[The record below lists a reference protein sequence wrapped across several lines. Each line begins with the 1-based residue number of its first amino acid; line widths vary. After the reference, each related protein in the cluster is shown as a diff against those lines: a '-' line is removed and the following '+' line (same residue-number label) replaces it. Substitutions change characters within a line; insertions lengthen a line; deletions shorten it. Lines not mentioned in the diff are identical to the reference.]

1 VKIAIVGGG
10 IGGMTLALSLHDAGP
25 RSQSAEPLTTF
36 AFRGRTEDPDRTERF
51 AGVFAAHVRRWRAGP
66 YPWSLL
72 ACAGGCAGNRALWGG
87 QGRRPTVTRR
97 PQARLPPAKKGAGSV
112 HPCIIA

>member
-1 VKIAIVGGG
+1 VPGWKQSVVKIAIVGAG

-36 AFRGRTEDPDRTERF
+36 AFRGRTEDPDRMERF
-51 AGVFAAHVRRWRAGP
+51 VGVFTAHVRRWRAGP

-72 ACAGGCAGNRALWGG
+72 ACADGGAGN
-87 QGRRPTVTRR
+87 
-97 PQARLPPAKKGAGSV
+97 GAPMG
-112 HPCIIA
+112 